1 MTVYLFALLIGVI
14 CGLRTFTAPALVS
27 WAACLGW
34 LHLSGS
40 PLAFLGAR
48 ITPYIFTAIA
58 LVELVFDKLPN
69 TPSRKAPTGFIAR
82 IASGALCGTA
92 VGLSGGGLW
101 VVALTAGVSGSV
113 IGTLGG
119 AEARSR
125 LVKAIGGR
133 DWPIAVLEDLCAI
146 GAALLIVRAAA

>member
-1 MTVYLFALLIGVI
+1 MSVYLLTLLIGVV
-14 CGLRTFTAPALVS
+14 CGLRTFTAPAVVS

-34 LHLSGS
+34 LHLLGS
-40 PLAFLGAR
+40 PLAFLGAPV
-48 ITPYIFTAIA
+48 TPYILTVLA

-92 VGLSGGGLW
+92 LALGGDISWIAGLI
-101 VVALTAGVSGSV
+101 AGVVGAA

-119 AEARSR
+119 AEARAR

-146 GAALLIVRAAA
+146 GGALLIVRLL

>member
-1 MTVYLFALLIGVI
+1 MVYLFALLIGVV

-34 LHLSGS
+34 LHLKGS

-48 ITPYIFTAIA
+48 VTPYILTALA
-58 LVELVFDKLPN
+58 LAELVFDKLPN
-69 TPSRKAPTGFIAR
+69 TPSRKALPGFTAR
-82 IASGALCGTA
+82 IASGALCGA
-92 VGLSGGGLW
+92 AIGLSGGGLW
-101 VVALTAGVSGSV
+101 VVALIAGVAGAV

-119 AEARSR
+119 AEARGR

-133 DWPIAVLEDLCAI
+133 DWPIALIEDLCAI
-146 GAALLIVRAAA
+146 GGAFLIVRWL

>member
-1 MTVYLFALLIGVI
+1 MTGYLFALLVGVV
-14 CGLRTFTAPALVS
+14 CGLRTFTAPAVIS
-27 WAACLGW
+27 WAACFGW
-34 LHLSGS
+34 LHLKGS

-48 ITPYIFTAIA
+48 VTPYILTALA

-69 TPSRKAPTGFIAR
+69 TPSRKAPVGFAAR

-92 VGLSGGGLW
+92 IGLSGGGAWLGGL
-101 VVALTAGVSGSV
+101 VAGVVGAV

-119 AEARSR
+119 AEARAR
-125 LVKAIGGR
+125 LVGAIGGR

-146 GAALLIVRAAA
+146 GGALLIVTLL

>member
-1 MTVYLFALLIGVI
+1 MSVYLLTLLIGVV
-14 CGLRTFTAPALVS
+14 CGLRTFTAPAVVS

-34 LHLSGS
+34 LHLLGS
-40 PLAFLGAR
+40 PLAFLGAPV
-48 ITPYIFTAIA
+48 TPYILTVLA

-92 VGLSGGGLW
+92 LALGGDISWIVGLI
-101 VVALTAGVSGSV
+101 AGVVGAV

-119 AEARSR
+119 AEARAR

-146 GAALLIVRAAA
+146 GGALLIVRLL

>member
-1 MTVYLFALLIGVI
+1 MAVYLFALLIGVV
-14 CGLRTFTAPALVS
+14 CGLRTFTAPAVIS

-34 LHLSGS
+34 LHLRGS

-48 ITPYIFTAIA
+48 VTPYILTVLA

-69 TPSRKAPTGFIAR
+69 TPSRKAPPGFIAR
-82 IASGALCGTA
+82 ITSGALCGTA
-92 VGLSGGGLW
+92 LALSGGGGWIGGLI
-101 VVALTAGVSGSV
+101 AGVAGAV
-113 IGTLGG
+113 AGTLGG

-146 GAALLIVRAAA
+146 GGALLIVRLL

>member
-1 MTVYLFALLIGVI
+1 MSVYLFALLIGVV
-14 CGLRTFTAPALVS
+14 CGLRTFTAPAVIS

-34 LHLSGS
+34 LHLRGS

-48 ITPYIFTAIA
+48 VTPYILTALA
-58 LVELVFDKLPN
+58 LVELVFDKLPS
-69 TPSRKAPTGFIAR
+69 TPSRKAPTGFTAR

-92 VGLSGGGLW
+92 LALGGGGLW
-101 VVALTAGVSGSV
+101 FVGLIAGVAGAV
-113 IGTLGG
+113 AGTLGG
-119 AEARSR
+119 AEARAR

-146 GAALLIVRAAA
+146 GGALLIVRLL

>member
-1 MTVYLFALLIGVI
+1 MAAYVFALLIGVD
-14 CGLRTFTAPALVS
+14 CGLRTCTAPAVVS

-34 LHLSGS
+34 LHLRGT

-48 ITPYIFTAIA
+48 VTPYILTALA
-58 LVELVFDKLPN
+58 LAELVLDKLPS
-69 TPSRKAPTGFIAR
+69 TPSRKGPVGFTAR
-82 IASGALCGTA
+82 IISGALCGSA
-92 VGLSGGGLW
+92 IVLSGGGVWFVGLGVGVAGA
-101 VVALTAGVSGSV
+101 VV
-113 IGTLGG
+113 GTLCG

-146 GAALLIVRAAA
+146 GGALLIVRLA

>member
-1 MTVYLFALLIGVI
+1 MTGYLFALLVGGV
-14 CGLRTFTAPALVS
+14 CGLRTFTAPAVIS
-27 WAACLGW
+27 WAACFGW
-34 LHLSGS
+34 LHLKGS

-48 ITPYIFTAIA
+48 VTPYVLTALA

-69 TPSRKAPTGFIAR
+69 TPSRKAPTGFAAR

-92 VGLSGGGLW
+92 ICLSGGGAWL
-101 VVALTAGVSGSV
+101 VGLVAGVAGAV

-119 AEARSR
+119 AEARAR
-125 LVKAIGGR
+125 LAGAIGGR

-146 GAALLIVRAAA
+146 GGALLIVRLL

>member
-1 MTVYLFALLIGVI
+1 MVVYLFALLIGVV
-14 CGLRTFTAPALVS
+14 CGLRTFTAPAVIS

-34 LHLSGS
+34 LHLRGS

-48 ITPYIFTAIA
+48 VTPYILTAVA

-69 TPSRKAPTGFIAR
+69 TPSRKAPTGFTAR

-92 VGLSGGGLW
+92 LALSGGGAWFVGLI
-101 VVALTAGVSGSV
+101 AGVAGAV
-113 IGTLGG
+113 VGTLGG

-125 LVKAIGGR
+125 LVKATGGR

-146 GAALLIVRAAA
+146 CGAMLIVRLL

>member
-1 MTVYLFALLIGVI
+1 MTVYVLALLIGVV
-14 CGLRTFTAPALVS
+14 CGLRTFTAPAVIS

-34 LHLSGS
+34 LHLRGS

-48 ITPYIFTAIA
+48 VTPYILTVMA
-58 LVELVFDKLPN
+58 LAELVFDKLPN
-69 TPSRKAPTGFIAR
+69 TPSRKAPPGFIAR

-92 VGLSGGGLW
+92 LALGGGGWIGGLI
-101 VVALTAGVSGSV
+101 AGVVGAA

-119 AEARSR
+119 AEARAR

-146 GAALLIVRAAA
+146 GGALLIVRML